1 MTRDAV
7 FFSIGLVVGSA
18 IMFDSF
24 DPPKPQR
31 GLVVCHADGTS
42 FMGHIDTQGIELADL
57 SNAVGMMC
65 RFRAERMGV

>member
-1 MTRDAV
+1 MTRDAI
-7 FFSIGLVVGSA
+7 FFAIGAVVGGA
-18 IMFDSF
+18 ILFGASSR
-24 DPPKPQR
+24 PEPER